1 MSESQVTRRA
11 FTRTM
16 LAAGATLAAGVRGAA
31 ANPRRPVIL
40 VVSSWQSVNIG
51 DVAHTPGLLCV
62 LEEHL
67 PGAEV
72 ILWGLSVDE
81 EKAAMLTRRWPDL
94 EIVRGN
100 LDDEGRAS
108 GGELQGAIDRADILL
123 HGSGPSF
130 VAFTRVRA
138 WHRSTGKPFGL
149 FGVTLQAPNA
159 EHTALLNEAAFIF
172 TRETHSIEHL
182 KERGV
187 DRPEIA
193 FAPDAT
199 FAMDLRNDG
208 AAEAFL
214 SHTGLIDQPFIC
226 CIPRLRYTPYHLIR
240 RVPWSDEETA
250 RREAVNAEHA
260 EPDHAKMREA
270 IIRWVRETG
279 HPVLVCPEMT
289 YQLDIMDELL
299 VAPLPADVRPHVV
312 QRNTFWLPDEAAS
325 VYARARAVLSFE
337 CHSPII
343 SLHHRIP
350 SCYLRQPEDT
360 IKGQMYYDLEL
371 GDWVFEIEQTEGAQ
385 VADTL
390 MEIEGDHEAAVAKV
404 ADALA
409 IVDNQYRAASG
420 SIGRLTG
427 AG

>member
-1 MSESQVTRRA
+1 MTRNH
-11 FTRTM
+11 FTRSL
-16 LAAGATLAAGVRGAA
+16 LAAGAALTLTNGVRRAA
-31 ANPRRPVIL
+31 ADPRRPVIL

-51 DVAHTPGLLCV
+51 DVAHTPGLLCA
-62 LEEHL
+62 LEKHL
-67 PGAEV
+67 PDAEV

-94 EIVRGN
+94 QIVRGN

-108 GGELQGAIDRADILL
+108 GEALQAAIDRADLLL

-138 WHRSTGKPFGL
+138 WHRATGKPFGL

-159 EHTALLNEAAFIF
+159 EQVALLNEAAFIF

-182 KERGV
+182 RERGV
-187 DRPEIA
+187 KRPEIG

-199 FAMDLRNDG
+199 FAMDLKNDD

-214 SHTGLIDQPFIC
+214 SHTGLIDKPFIC

-240 RVPWSDEETA
+240 RVPWSEEEIA

-260 EPDHAKMREA
+260 EPDHAKMRA
-270 IIRWVRETG
+270 AMIRWVRETG
-279 HPVLVCPEMT
+279 QPILVCPEMT
-289 YQLDIMDELL
+289 YQLDVMDELL
-299 VAPLPADVRPHVV
+299 VAPLPEDVRAHVV
-312 QRNTFWLPDEAAS
+312 QRDSFWLPDEAAS
-325 VYARARAVLSFE
+325 VYAQARAVLSFE

-343 SLHHRIP
+343 SLHQGIP

-360 IKGQMYYDLEL
+360 IKGQMYYDLDL
-371 GDWVFEIEQTEGAQ
+371 SDWVFEIEDTEGAQ
-385 VADTL
+385 VADRL
-390 MEIEGDHEAAVAKV
+390 MEIEADHAAATAKV
-404 ADALA
+404 TAALA
-409 IVDNQYRAASG
+409 IVDRQYRTATG
-420 SIGRLTG
+420 FIGRRLA

>member
-1 MSESQVTRRA
+1 MTRNH
-11 FTRTM
+11 FTRSL
-16 LAAGATLAAGVRGAA
+16 LAAGAALTLTNGVRRVAA
-31 ANPRRPVIL
+31 DPQRPVIL

-51 DVAHTPGLLCV
+51 DVAHTPGLLCA
-62 LEEHL
+62 LEKHL
-67 PGAEV
+67 PDAEV

-94 EIVRGN
+94 QIVRGN

-108 GGELQGAIDRADILL
+108 GEALQAAIDRADLLL

-138 WHRSTGKPFGL
+138 WHRATGKPFGL

-159 EHTALLNEAAFIF
+159 EQVALLNEAAFIF

-182 KERGV
+182 RERGV
-187 DRPEIA
+187 ERPEIG

-199 FAMDLRNDG
+199 FAMDLKNDD

-214 SHTGLIDQPFIC
+214 SHTGLIDKPFIC

-240 RVPWSDEETA
+240 RVPWSEEEIA

-260 EPDHAKMREA
+260 EPDHAKMRA
-270 IIRWVRETG
+270 AMIRWVRETG
-279 HPVLVCPEMT
+279 QPILVCPEMT
-289 YQLDIMDELL
+289 YQLDVMDELL
-299 VAPLPADVRPHVV
+299 VAPLPEDVRAHVV
-312 QRNTFWLPDEAAS
+312 QRDSFWLPDEAAS
-325 VYARARAVLSFE
+325 VYAQARAVLSFE

-343 SLHHRIP
+343 SLHQGIP

-360 IKGQMYYDLEL
+360 IKGQMYYDLDL
-371 GDWVFEIEQTEGAQ
+371 SDWVFEIEDTEGAQ
-385 VADTL
+385 VADRL
-390 MEIEGDHEAAVAKV
+390 MEIEADHAAATAKV
-404 ADALA
+404 AAALA
-409 IVDNQYRAASG
+409 IVDRQYRAATG
-420 SIGRLTG
+420 VIGRRLA